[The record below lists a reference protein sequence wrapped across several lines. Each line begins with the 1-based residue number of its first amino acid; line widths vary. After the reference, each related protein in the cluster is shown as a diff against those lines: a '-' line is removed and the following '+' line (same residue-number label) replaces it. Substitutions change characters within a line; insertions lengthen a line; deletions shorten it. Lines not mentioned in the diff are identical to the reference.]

1 MVKKRAI
8 ALILSSSLLL
18 SIIVAAVYFEITAP
32 NIQLQSTVSRLREQ
46 LANVTNT
53 IDGLTSTNIETSL
66 NVHEMIGANSSYMG
80 GLVATPVPFNYLWIQ
95 GYVANA
101 GTGYALNVGLHVDAY
116 KADGM
121 QVVNLTVPLTSDVLG
136 SDNETE
142 AYVVKTYGNYSLD
155 LDILDGGQ
163 RTNVGL
169 NIFHQNSAKNW
180 TITPVYWT
188 YTLQDVDR
196 ALANQPLKYQESYLE
211 KQIEDLNRLATNL
224 TTTTLQANL
233 KIEAKPDYLMFGIH
247 FNSSMLIT
255 GSVTNVGNA
264 KAYNAGLHIVAY
276 SYGTLEANMT
286 IPLSYFGKYNSL
298 TYNSPAR
305 LSTLNSGYGYDK
317 FSSSN
322 SQEIWVTI
330 DTPALIS
337 NWTVTPVWTN
347 YP

>member
-32 NIQLQSTVSRLREQ
+32 NIQLQTTVSRLREQ

-101 GTGYALNVGLHVDAY
+101 GTGYALNVGLHVDAD

-121 QVVNLTVPLTSDVLG
+121 QVVNLTVPLTSDLLG

-142 AYVVKTYGNYSLD
+142 AYVVKTYGNYSID

-247 FNSSMLIT
+247 FNSRMLIT

-298 TYNSPAR
+298 TYNSPAQ

-337 NWTVTPVWTN
+337 NWTVTPVWIN